1 MFGFLKYIF
10 QIAILLRLSKL
21 IHKHCMQT
29 TTNKET
35 IFYTISIKGDLDA
48 SSSIIMDNAM
58 QEAVVANE
66 KHILVDCERLEYISS
81 AGLGVFMSY
90 LTDFEEN
97 DTKMALYGLSAKVRN
112 VFEMLG
118 LDQLIK
124 LCHTREEAC
133 SFVS

>member
-1 MFGFLKYIF
+1 
-10 QIAILLRLSKL
+10 
-21 IHKHCMQT
+21 MQT

-58 QEAVVANE
+58 QEAVAANE

-90 LTDFEEN
+90 LTDFEDN
-97 DTKMALYGLSAKVRN
+97 NAKMALYGLSAKVRN

-133 SFVS
+133 NFVS